1 MKKRVGVW
9 IDTEKAVIISLEESE
24 QHSNAVHLQTGKR
37 LQKEPK
43 LPKEA
48 HFTVS
53 SRIEGKLRIP
63 GDTKEFSR
71 SGSHH
76 YSTELKNE
84 HKLQNTKNQYFRSVL
99 QEIKDVDE
107 VVIFGPSMTKKELES
122 QIEKDPLLHA
132 HLKAVESADAMSD
145 NQMVRWVENYF
156 QTREVFQKQT

>member
-9 IDTEKAVIISLEESE
+9 IDTEKAVIISLEENE
-24 QHSNAVHLQTGKR
+24 QRLNTVHPQTGKR
-37 LQKEPK
+37 LAKEPK
-43 LPKEA
+43 QSKKA
-48 HFTVS
+48 HFIIS

-84 HKLQNTKNQYFRSVL
+84 HKLKNTKNQYFRSVL

-107 VVIFGPSMTKKELES
+107 VVIFGPSMTKKNWNPKLRK
-122 QIEKDPLLHA
+122 IANCIPILKPL
-132 HLKAVESADAMSD
+132 
-145 NQMVRWVENYF
+145 NQPI
-156 QTREVFQKQT
+156 

>member
-9 IDTEKAVIISLEESE
+9 VDTEKAVIISLEENE
-24 QHSNAVHLQTGKR
+24 PGMNPVHPPLKRR
-37 LQKEPK
+37 LQKSPK
-43 LPKEA
+43 LPQNVC
-48 HFTVS
+48 FIVS

-84 HKLQNTKNQYFRSVL
+84 HKLKNVKNQYFRSIL
-99 QEIKDVDE
+99 KEIKDVDE
-107 VVIFGPSMTKKELES
+107 VVLFGPAMTKKELES
-122 QIEKDPLLHA
+122 QIEKDPRMYG
-132 HLKAVESADAMSD
+132 HLKAVKPADTLSD

-156 QTREVFQKQT
+156 MTQQ